1 MEGGKDIDVTN
12 ENKYEYVQRM
22 AYQKLYNSIK
32 KQVDAFLQGFYDIV
46 PKQLVQIF
54 DNRELE
60 LLISGLPNIDSKIY
74 IFIIAQ
80 LLFSNGPQREHRV
93 PELHNGNPSSKVALR
108 GLGRV

>member
-1 MEGGKDIDVTN
+1 MFAETRDYFGQNEEVELIEGGKDKEVTD
-12 ENKYEYVQRM
+12 ENKYEYVQCM

-60 LLISGLPNIDSKIY
+60 LLISGLPNIDSK
-74 IFIIAQ
+74 FIIK
-80 LLFSNGPQREHRV
+80 LMTLNI
-93 PELHNGNPSSKVALR
+93 
-108 GLGRV
+108 